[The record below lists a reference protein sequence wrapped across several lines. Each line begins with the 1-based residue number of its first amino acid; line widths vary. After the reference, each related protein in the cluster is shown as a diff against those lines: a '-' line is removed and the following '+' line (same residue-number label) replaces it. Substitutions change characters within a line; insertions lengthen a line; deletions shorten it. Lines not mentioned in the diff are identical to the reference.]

1 MNYFFFYSNSL
12 NVIAVAFL
20 DLSSLCNLSDPFN
33 YIISDSGIFI
43 NHLVCWITCPFLR
56 IKPISTLGHTYEGA
70 SENMNMNIWIWMIYL
85 RKKLPIYQP
94 SIFLYNQWAARIT
107 LAWHSCLF
115 GRIAKDAHFDT

>member
-1 MNYFFFYSNSL
+1 MNDFFFHSL

-70 SENMNMNIWIWMIYL
+70 SENMNNWIWMIYL
-85 RKKLPIYQP
+85 RKKLPTSHFP
-94 SIFLYNQWAARIT
+94 SLSEDRLNHLCMAFLSPWSHCHRHT
-107 LAWHSCLF
+107 LRHL
-115 GRIAKDAHFDT
+115 KVQL